1 MTRPSTAGTDDT
13 PTDGVSA
20 RARRVQVNSGVL
32 IAGIVAIV
40 VFAAVGAFV
49 WARDSSNST
58 RSSTPTKGVTVPGVN
73 AEIVSLAR
81 LRALALAG
89 GRAIYW
95 AGPQPGT
102 KLEYTQKTN
111 GITYV
116 RYLTGSAKAGAPG
129 ANDIV
134 IATYLQ
140 PNAYTRVKRTAER
153 QHLFVAQLRNSAI
166 AVTRPDR
173 PQNINVVYPGRP
185 YQVEVY
191 TPKPAETRRLV
202 FGDAI
207 QAVH

>member
-1 MTRPSTAGTDDT
+1 VTRPSTAGTDDT
-13 PTDGVSA
+13 PTGGGSA

-95 AGPQPGT
+95 AGPQPGA

-129 ANDIV
+129 ANYIV